1 MPIRI
6 NLLSEALAAE
16 ELRRR
21 DPVKRAIFI
30 GVFLVALS
38 LVWYSSTLLEF
49 KLAQRN
55 FTLVESEIQSQTNA
69 YSVVQIDQKRI
80 ADSQLR
86 LAALQR
92 LNTNRF
98 LQGNLLNA
106 LQQIYVPNVQL
117 TRLRLDQS
125 YSAKAGAAPQTNS
138 VGIVAGRPGTSTEKI
153 TLILDARDSGPN
165 PGDQVNRFKEAV
177 TKQDYFK
184 ANLDRTNGVRLLN
197 LLPAQTSASG
207 RPFVLFTL
215 ECRFTEKSR

>member
-30 GVFLVALS
+30 GVFFVVLS

-49 KLAQRN
+49 KLAQRSMA
-55 FTLVESEIQSQTNA
+55 LVEGNIQSHTNSYNVA
-69 YSVVQIDQKRI
+69 QVDQKRI
-80 ADSQLR
+80 ADSQMR

-106 LQQIYVPNVQL
+106 IQQIYVPNVQL
-117 TRLRLDQS
+117 TRLRVDQS
-125 YSAKAGAAPQTNS
+125 YVSKAGVAPQTNS
-138 VGIVAGRPGTSTEKI
+138 YGTVPGRPGTTTEKI
-153 TLILDARDSGPN
+153 TLTLDAKDSGPN
-165 PGDQVNRFKEAV
+165 PGDQVNRFKDAV

-184 ANLDRTNGVRLLN
+184 TTLNQTNGVRLLN
-197 LLPAQTSASG
+197 LLPAQTGLNG